1 MMRINTNKPLK
12 VEAVYIKGQPDPIRN
27 CVVFLLDPF
36 VIIAR
41 DQSDTE
47 PDWYN
52 VQLIEKMEK
61 VTAEEIRTRIG

>member
-1 MMRINTNKPLK
+1 MAIINTNKTLHA
-12 VEAVYIKGQPDPIRN
+12 EAVYFKGQPDPIRN

-41 DQSDTE
+41 DQHDTQ

-52 VQLIEKMEK
+52 VQLIERMEK